1 MSALEQRSA
10 TLKRAGNSEHL
21 IRKRSARHL
30 VRPISLMTTPQADLQ
45 VIQVHESW
53 EEGPFQ
59 FLLLDTTTRSTRT
72 ITPQDS
78 LSAQMNQLTKKVDR
92 LSTSNKLLKQDV
104 KTLTSENTQLK
115 KDVKTL
121 TTANAALTRSV
132 EELTVSNAA
141 LVKEVDTFRR
151 TLVEKLKVSHA
162 ALIKEVRDTVPR
174 TTINAQ
180 AWQEIIPQQLALQTT
195 YAQTPAREDN
205 ERPRRN
211 PRRIRA

>member
-1 MSALEQRSA
+1 MKGIRTQVPQRERKVDPLPGIPSMSALEQRSA

-151 TLVEKLKVSHA
+151 TLEEKLKVSHA
-162 ALIKEVRDTVPR
+162 APIKEVRTPFLEPR
-174 TTINAQ
+174 LTRKHGRKSSPSN
-180 AWQEIIPQQLALQTT
+180 
-195 YAQTPAREDN
+195 
-205 ERPRRN
+205 
-211 PRRIRA
+211 